1 MPWRVCPRVA
11 YTPRTLQRSHCSRRA
26 RLGLHRCPAH
36 CAAVVSIMSHFS
48 VLFQGVFL
56 VEARAVA
63 MVPAGF
69 FADALAKN
77 LLAAVGVF
85 CWAAREGR
93 LHAFSILVWALWL
106 RHLSGCWF
114 AGSCTDHL
122 WRSDVKIK
130 GPKDNQLDQI
140 DIYSKRTWP
149 GQGTLQNGQIQQNT
163 TTKLSN
169 TDPS

>member
-11 YTPRTLQRSHCSRRA
+11 CAPRTLQRSHCSRRA
-26 RLGLHRCPAH
+26 RLGLHRCPVH
-36 CAAVVSIMSHFS
+36 CAAVVSLVSHF
-48 VLFQGVFL
+48 LVFFKGGFF

-69 FADALAKN
+69 FVDAFAKN

-85 CWAAREGR
+85 YWAAREGR

-114 AGSCTDHL
+114 SGSCTDHL
-122 WRSDVKIK
+122 WRSD
-130 GPKDNQLDQI
+130 
-140 DIYSKRTWP
+140 S
-149 GQGTLQNGQIQQNT
+149 LQSVLCDLIMGSLH
-163 TTKLSN
+163 KLWNVFFALRASLCN
-169 TDPS
+169 L